1 MPQALS
7 ESGAGNAYPFC
18 ADVIRFVQEIR
29 TSLSE
34 RSCLAEVRL
43 ARANGRGAKRR
54 ADGLGLD
61 PRVESGFPKSM
72 PSGVTRGIML
82 KQKSWSELPIEPQL
96 VLL

>member
-1 MPQALS
+1 M
-7 ESGAGNAYPFC
+7 
-18 ADVIRFVQEIR
+18 IRKKP
-29 TSLSE
+29 
-34 RSCLAEVRL
+34 A
-43 ARANGRGAKRR
+43 
-54 ADGLGLD
+54 LGLE